1 MHKASILSYSSLLRR
16 GTDSLAA
23 HWEADRCMTS
33 FSPLQKT
40 AVLRSC
46 RDAESTML
54 PEKITFFA
62 LFLSFRRGIISLWQS
77 HLWAVASGIAG
88 FGFQRQCREFCQSSS
103 TTRRW
108 EGLTGNQDFSHS
120 RVLLRNVKSRISNSS
135 ETKNH
140 SIIIIAL
147 TYPRVRQRRSEPLP
161 CHVMAG
167 APRMQ
172 SKISQAR
179 ARTKRWLLLKR
190 EASWGTE
197 GSNTSRRQ
205 RAC

>member
-1 MHKASILSYSSLLRR
+1 
-16 GTDSLAA
+16 
-23 HWEADRCMTS
+23 
-33 FSPLQKT
+33 
-40 AVLRSC
+40 
-46 RDAESTML
+46 ML

-62 LFLSFRRGIISLWQS
+62 LFLSFRGDIISLWQS

-88 FGFQRQCREFCQSSS
+88 FGFQRQCRREFCQSSS

-108 EGLTGNQDFSHS
+108 EGLTGNQDFFHS
-120 RVLLRNVKSRISNSS
+120 RVLLRNVNSRICNSS

-147 TYPRVRQRRSEPLP
+147 TYTRVRQRRSEPLSG
-161 CHVMAG
+161 HVMAG

-172 SKISQAR
+172 NKISQAR
-179 ARTKRWLLLKR
+179 ARFKWWLLLKH

-197 GSNTSRRQ
+197 RSNESRRQ